1 MSEPLWQPRTDR
13 AARLLGA
20 GFFAGGAALV
30 GFQASVVVDAVDA
43 HDDRVIFFMAAFA
56 LGAMGIGL
64 GATWLVRGLAGY
76 TAVRTL
82 QTNPRRMRV
91 FTIMAAVVI
100 VAATVALK
108 VWLASRG
115 YGQ

>member
-20 GFFAGGAALV
+20 GFFTGGAALV
-30 GFQASVVVDAVDA
+30 GHQSSVVVEAVNA
-43 HDDRVIFFMAAFA
+43 HDDQVIFFMAAFA

-82 QTNPRRMRV
+82 QTNPRRMRLFSALV
-91 FTIMAAVVI
+91 AVVVI
-100 VAATVALK
+100 AATVALK

-115 YGQ
+115 YNE